1 MTRDESTA
9 ALVAAAQAG
18 DKDAF
23 GALATRYYP
32 MTHAMCARFLGDGDR
47 ALDVTQEAV
56 VTAMLSL
63 DRLRDGE
70 RFGAWLTGIALN
82 LCRRLVRNRDWA
94 SFSLDA
100 LLAAGLV
107 AEPADGGPSPD
118 DAAAAADVA
127 RRVRAAVA
135 ALPPGQRAAA
145 EAYYLSGLPA
155 ADTAERIAVP
165 ATALKA
171 RLHRARRSLRASLLD
186 LRPEKR
192 SAMTSAPPEK
202 EPTMVPVTI
211 SSALLYTH
219 GIEED
224 IEEDEGGRRVPHHW
238 MKLTETGGER
248 ALLIGVG
255 QAEAV
260 ALALSLDGQEFPRP
274 MTYQFAAALLE
285 SSGTQLRE
293 VRITR
298 LTDGVFYA
306 QAELSN
312 GAVVDARPSDAL
324 NLAAIT
330 GVPVLVAS
338 DLLDLVSRPGP
349 APEG

>member
-23 GALATRYYP
+23 GVLVARYYP
-32 MTHAMCARFLGDGDR
+32 MTHATCARFLGDGDR

-63 DRLRDGE
+63 DRLRDGT

-82 LCRRLVRNRDWA
+82 LCRRLVRDRDWA

-155 ADTAERIAVP
+155 ADSAERIAVP

-171 RLHRARRSLRASLLD
+171 RLYKARKSLRASLLD
-186 LRPEKR
+186 LRPER
-192 SAMTSAPPEK
+192 RPAMTSAQPEK
-202 EPTMVPVTI
+202 DPAMVPVTI
-211 SSALLYTH
+211 SSALLYKHDTE
-219 GIEED
+219 G
-224 IEEDEGGRRVPHHW
+224 DEGGRRVPHHW
-238 MKLTETGGER
+238 MKLTESGGDR
-248 ALLIGVG
+248 ALFIGVG

-260 ALALSLDGQEFPRP
+260 ALALSLDGREFPRP

-285 SSGTQLRE
+285 SSGTELRE

-312 GAVVDARPSDAL
+312 GTVVDARPSDAL

-330 GVPVLVAS
+330 GAPVLVAT
-338 DLLDLVSRPGP
+338 DLLDLITSPDI
-349 APEG
+349 APET